1 MGRELLINDLKHGN
15 NNSVTM
21 TKDYTQWIEELL
33 TKPEGE
39 QLDEMIIFVTQ
50 IVAKV
55 LGGKEEDLDV
65 STGFFDL
72 GMDSLT
78 SVELRNMLQSTFDLQ
93 LPSTLIFKYPT
104 IEDVSEYLLDIVTN
118 TQEKDGVDGAVD
130 EAFDQA
136 NNADLKDSATTN
148 SGSTSSDIEEMS
160 EEELQALIDDEF
172 FSLGED
178 DD

>member
-1 MGRELLINDLKHGN
+1 
-15 NNSVTM
+15 
-21 TKDYTQWIEELL
+21 
-33 TKPEGE
+33 
-39 QLDEMIIFVTQ
+39 
-50 IVAKV
+50 VAKV
-55 LGGKEEDLDV
+55 LGGNEADLDV
-65 STGFFDL
+65 TTGFFDL

-104 IEDVSEYLLDIVTN
+104 IENVSEYLLDIVKN
-118 TQEKDGVDGAVD
+118 INKIGGVDEAVD
-130 EAFDQA
+130 EA
-136 NNADLKDSATTN
+136 NNAETQNSA
-148 SGSTSSDIEEMS
+148 STSSDIEEMS